1 MATWDVM
8 TAPAP
13 AARPA
18 RNGGSSTRSRRA
30 RGCAMSG
37 SPRCESTSVSPCPG
51 KCLRV
56 ATTPPACRPRTQ
68 AEASRDT
75 TAGSS
80 PNERVLMT
88 GLRGLLLT
96 SATGAKLTC
105 TPRARASTAVMR
117 PASNASPSSPAAPN
131 AIARGKVVP
140 PRSRNPMPVSK
151 SAAFSRGSAESAWSR
166 LKMDAPASGCPRLER
181 A

>member
-1 MATWDVM
+1 
-8 TAPAP
+8 
-13 AARPA
+13 
-18 RNGGSSTRSRRA
+18 
-30 RGCAMSG
+30 MSG

-68 AEASRDT
+68 AEARRAT

-131 AIARGKVVP
+131 AIARGNVVP
-140 PRSRNPMPVSK
+140 PRRRNPTPVSK
-151 SAAFSRGSAESAWSR
+151 SAAFS
-166 LKMDAPASGCPRLER
+166 SGKVER